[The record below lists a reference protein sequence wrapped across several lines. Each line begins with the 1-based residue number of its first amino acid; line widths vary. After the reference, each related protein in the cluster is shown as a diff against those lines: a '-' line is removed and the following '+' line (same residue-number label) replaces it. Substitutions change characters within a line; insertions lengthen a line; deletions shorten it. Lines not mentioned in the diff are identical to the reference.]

1 MILLLFIVNFLPA
14 FSQGTLQVSESSDN
28 ESVQQIRISGLSDI
42 LSFQIQ
48 NQGIGNM
55 AMAQQIGNWNKSSVN
70 QKSDDGSAFAN
81 QAYSIQQ
88 GNTNEMTIGQIGSG
102 NLLLGFQLGYLTKVY
117 SQPQPNLSG
126 LELGSFAGTSL
137 DNNSGLS
144 GITGDNNKLT
154 IVQEGTN
161 NNVLAIQQGSGN
173 SISAGQK
180 GINNYL
186 LLRQNGSKNLVTDYM
201 QGNNSENILFDT
213 VIQQGE
219 RLSLSATDASKSK
232 PNGNS
237 FIQTG
242 ENLSLQVDNQITNT
256 MGGIAINQTGH
267 DMKVVVDQSFFSFP
281 MR

>member
-1 MILLLFIVNFLPA
+1 MKKIVIFQFLLAFSFYPA
-14 FSQGTLQVSESSDN
+14 FSQNNDLI
-28 ESVQQIRISGLSDI
+28 QQIKTSGMSDI
-42 LSFQIQ
+42 LSFQTQ
-48 NQGIGNM
+48 NRGVSNT
-55 AMAQQIGNWNKSSVN
+55 AMTQQLGDWNKSSVN

-102 NLLLGFQLGYLTKVY
+102 NLLLGFQLGYLTSVF
-117 SQPQPNLSG
+117 SQTQPNLSG

-154 IVQEGTN
+154 IAQEGTN

-201 QGNNSENILFDT
+201 QGNTSENILFDT

-219 RLSLSATDASKSK
+219 GLSLSSTDVSTSK

-242 ENLSLQVDNQITNT
+242 VNLSLEVDNQITNT
-256 MGGIAINQTGH
+256 MGGIVVNQTGH